1 MRFKTEE
8 LTVTGVILAG
18 GKGSRS
24 IDPEKP
30 KCLEFIGE
38 KPLLEWHFD
47 YLKKAGVDEIVLST
61 GFASEQISS
70 WLHSNQS
77 KITFPF
83 RVIQDFEQIGTLN
96 AISLISHKLTTQVSV
111 IIPGDIFCNSSLQ
124 NFASKFDTSKFDV
137 CAITHPN
144 LHPES
149 SDVIDHTNGVSFIS
163 KKTKRVMPH
172 PNNALS
178 GVVFAKNAIL
188 RDLDVGS
195 GDYENTLIPDA
206 ASLNKFTYLTTTDY
220 ISDTGTKDRIERVRF
235 DYKSGAIIRRNLSSP
250 HIVLLDLDDTVLRD
264 TGSQRF
270 DTPEFFEDVP
280 DFLKCLNRAGIHIH
294 IITNQPSLAKGE
306 IDFERFFQFKNK
318 LEMLAAENGFFWEG
332 FHYCPHHPDSGYL
345 GEVVTLK
352 MPCNCRKPLTGLLD
366 QVLSCYEE
374 SPRFLGMIGDNL
386 RDSEFSNN
394 AKVEFFHILRNSK
407 VCVIPKKHNCVSNLA
422 TINELIM

>member
-1 MRFKTEE
+1 MRFKTED
-8 LTVTGVILAG
+8 LSVTGVILAG

-70 WLHSNQS
+70 WLQSNQS

-96 AISLISHKLTTQVSV
+96 AIALISQKLTTQVSV

-149 SDVIDHTNGVSFIS
+149 SDIIDHTNGVSFIS

-178 GVVFAKNAIL
+178 GVMFAKNAIL
-188 RDLDVGS
+188 HDLDVGS
-195 GDYENTLIPDA
+195 GDYENTLIPNA
-206 ASLNKFTYLTTTDY
+206 ATLNKFTYLTTTDY
-220 ISDTGTKDRIERVRF
+220 ISDTGTKDRIERVRL
-235 DYKSGAIIRRNLSSP
+235 DYKSGAITRRNLSSP
-250 HIVLLDLDDTVLRD
+250 HIALIDLDDTVLRD
-264 TGSQRF
+264 MGSQRF
-270 DTPEFFEDVP
+270 DNPEFFEDVP
-280 DFLKCLNRAGIHIH
+280 DFLKCLNRAGIHVH

-306 IDFERFFQFKNK
+306 VDFERFFRFKNK
-318 LEMLAAENGFFWEG
+318 LEMLAAENGFFWDG
-332 FHYCPHHPDSGYL
+332 FHYCPHHPDIGYL
-345 GEVVTLK
+345 GEVATLK
-352 MPCNCRKPLTGLLD
+352 MQCNCRKPFTGLLD
-366 QVLSCYEE
+366 QVLACYEGGA
-374 SPRFLGMIGDNL
+374 RFLGMIGDSL

-407 VCVIPKKHNCVSNLA
+407 ECLITKKHVCVSSLA
-422 TINELIM
+422 NIKELII